1 MRWVLLGLVM
11 ATTVASDLLQ
21 SHEMKLAGEQSGDA
35 KGLWRILKLVA
46 HRKWLVLAIALMTVS
61 FFAFLA
67 LIQTQ
72 PLSFAVPAS
81 AGSFILETLLAKLL
95 LKENVGAL
103 RTAGALLVFVGI
115 LMVTDVSFGRM

>member
-1 MRWVLLGLVM
+1 MRWFLLGLVM

-21 SHEMKLAGEQSGDA
+21 SHEMKLAGEQQGDA

-46 HRKWLVLAIALMTVS
+46 QRKWLVLAIGLMAVS

-95 LKENVGAL
+95 LNENVGVM
-103 RTAGALLVFVGI
+103 RTAGAFLVFIGI
-115 LMVTDVSFGRM
+115 LMVTDVNFG